1 MMTSFRCYDD
11 SDVNANLL
19 IINFCLCL
27 VTLWKSFFH
36 ISIDSDI
43 VKRGVKGVLR
53 KYHGHQY
60 GPRKTVSKHLK
71 QVDFEGALASV

>member
-43 VKRGVKGVLR
+43 VKRGVKG
-53 KYHGHQY
+53 
-60 GPRKTVSKHLK
+60 GPTQVSRTVVWSPKNCI
-71 QVDFEGALASV
+71 ETP